1 MAIIKGAIN
10 FGSNFNIGA
19 KGPIDA
25 RQRVETIEDLTTVWT
40 AEIPAYKGMVVSVLE
55 DNSIYIL
62 KSDDATVFDNW
73 KRVGDATGDITNL
86 QGQIT
91 ANKTAIDK
99 INGDANTT
107 GSFAKGDAD
116 TLAAAK
122 ADATTKVDAAK
133 TELLGETGVSGNTII
148 SAKEDAA
155 AASAKVDTEIGK
167 LDVAGNISETVKGVT
182 VTVDETDG
190 KVIKPV
196 VSIADGTLTGAATD
210 GNLVTGTVVKKYVDD
225 KVSDINTSANALGE
239 RVGTLETKVGSAA
252 AEEEAATGLFKEIA
266 DEASTARAAEK
277 KNADAIAAEATRATA
292 AEKKNADAIAAET
305 TRATAAEE
313 KVKTDLLG
321 DAAAE
326 YNTLGKLEDKI
337 QAEASRA
344 DAAEKANAAAAAAA
358 KAAAD
363 KAQATADAKV
373 KSVEGTNT
381 VVATTT
387 EHAVSVSLKTSDKGN
402 VKFTQDTDGLSA
414 NVTIPAATVT
424 AVKSGDKVL
433 ALDGTELTSTISLSV
448 DTSTD
453 GEGKKYIR
461 LTGID
466 GADLGKI
473 DTADFVKD
481 GMLTSAELVTN
492 PVGQDAGT
500 YIKLTWN
507 TDGGKRP
514 MYINVTS
521 LIDVYTAGNG
531 LNLSDHEFSVDF
543 DVAATKDSVDK
554 VAGRVTTLEGK
565 VGSPKVGETLATGLF
580 KDVADN
586 KAAIEAETTRA
597 QGAEKANADA
607 IDILNG
613 ADTVEGSVGKK
624 IKDAL
629 EAGAVT
635 LEVKNDD
642 AYLGVT
648 SATTEGKG
656 TVYTLASKADEI
668 NKAIKAEADKVKVS
682 VASAEGAY
690 VTASVDEA
698 GRVITLREKVQSVEG
713 SSTSAKGLAEASD
726 VKNYVDQKVSDKNVA
741 AEGESGD
748 TALVSASASG
758 NTVTVAATQKLK
770 DAVAKA
776 ESSVQSVNGKTGST
790 VTLTGADIAT
800 NQNVSGSANATV
812 NAVLADIYSKIG
824 VVKVS
829 SHLKTITVDEE
840 TGRIIDVNCQETKA
854 AQEAGH
860 VALEHGEDGALYGV
874 MYYSGDDIDA

>member
-25 RQRVETIEDLTTVWT
+25 RQRVETIADLTTVWT

-62 KSDDATVFDNW
+62 KTDDATVLDNW
-73 KRVGDATGDITNL
+73 KKIGDATGDITNL

-133 TELLGETGVSGNTII
+133 T
-148 SAKEDAA
+148 
-155 AASAKVDTEIGK
+155 
-167 LDVAGNISETVKGVT
+167 
-182 VTVDETDG
+182 
-190 KVIKPV
+190 
-196 VSIADGTLTGAATD
+196 
-210 GNLVTGTVVKKYVDD
+210 
-225 KVSDINTSANALGE
+225 
-239 RVGTLETKVGSAA
+239 
-252 AEEEAATGLFKEIA
+252 
-266 DEASTARAAEK
+266 
-277 KNADAIAAEATRATA
+277 
-292 AEKKNADAIAAET
+292 
-305 TRATAAEE
+305 
-313 KVKTDLLG
+313 DLLG

-358 KAAAD
+358 KDAAD
-363 KAQATADAKV
+363 KAQETADEKV

-414 NVTIPAATVT
+414 NVTIPEATVT

-481 GMLTSAELVTN
+481 GMLDSAELVTN
-492 PVGQDAGT
+492 PSGQTEGT

-507 TDGGKRP
+507 TASGKKDP

-521 LIDVYTAGNG
+521 LIDTYTAKPDGG
-531 LNLSDHEFSVDF
+531 LVLEDKVFSVDTTKI
-543 DVAATKDSVDK
+543 ATVESVNG
-554 VAGRVTTLEGK
+554 VTSRVSTLEGK
-565 VGSPKVGETLATGLF
+565 VGSAAVEDGADATGLY
-580 KDVADN
+580 KDIADN
-586 KAAIEAETTRA
+586 KAAIAAETTRA

-613 ADTVEGSVGKK
+613 ADTVEGSVDKK

-698 GRVITLREKVQSVEG
+698 GRVITLREKVQSVED